1 MKASISRCIIS
12 LSSSSRCHHS
22 SGNFFENNANDYG
35 SLRDYWDEKIF
46 CADRATEEA
55 ENRCEEYRNE
65 HPEDF
70 DDYGYEE
77 DNGDVE
83 SLSVEEA
90 AQIWASQ
97 AKMKITCLGIQ
108 KMN

>member
-22 SGNFFENNANDYG
+22 SGNFFENDAN
-35 SLRDYWDEKIF
+35 
-46 CADRATEEA
+46 
-55 ENRCEEYRNE
+55 
-65 HPEDF
+65 
-70 DDYGYEE
+70 DYGYEE

-83 SLSVEEA
+83 SLRVEEA